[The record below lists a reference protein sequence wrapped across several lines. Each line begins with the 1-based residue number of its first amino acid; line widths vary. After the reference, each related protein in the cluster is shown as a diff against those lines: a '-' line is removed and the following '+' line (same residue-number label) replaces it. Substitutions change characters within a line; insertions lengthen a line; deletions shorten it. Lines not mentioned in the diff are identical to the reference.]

1 LYDSSVNFGRTE
13 KRTDSAL
20 QTTKRHIHEFK
31 VQLFLSF
38 LLLLLE
44 GEGAEKW
51 LVLLLSSE
59 VREEIK

>member
-1 LYDSSVNFGRTE
+1 
-13 KRTDSAL
+13 L
-20 QTTKRHIHEFK
+20 QTTERQEFK
-31 VQLFLSF
+31 VQLFLF
-38 LLLLLE
+38 LLLLE